1 MFKFKKI
8 VALFL
13 VSLMVV
19 VSLTACGEKAG
30 EAQPAEPNTEKEN
43 TSKTEWPKKTI
54 QVTVPYS
61 AGGDTDI
68 YSRLASK
75 YLEEILGQTIV
86 IVNTPG
92 ASGILASKQVMAEK
106 PDGYNILFN
115 HTAGLI
121 QEATGL
127 ADFSYADSFTAGG
140 TVASDN
146 TYTMVCRA
154 DSGWTSLKDVVDYA
168 KANPGKVSFSQVNGS
183 VTHYVSKQFEDSAGI
198 ELNKLDVGSSSADRV
213 AAFLGGQVD
222 LLIVNYTNIKDYI
235 ENGDFIALGVTAPE
249 RVETLPEL
257 PTFIEQGYDVVATK
271 TYSFK
276 FPKGTDQAIVDKF
289 TTALEEVSKKP
300 NFKEEL
306 AKFYAVPVYKTP
318 EKTVEDEKADV
329 ENIKKIMEG
338 VFNN

>member
-1 MFKFKKI
+1 MVKLKKS
-8 VALFL
+8 VALLL
-13 VSLMVV
+13 VLLMVV
-19 VSLTACGEKAG
+19 VSLTACGEKVESAKT
-30 EAQPAEPNTEKEN
+30 PDLKTEKEK
-43 TSKTEWPKKTI
+43 TSETEWPKKTI
-54 QVTVPYS
+54 QVTVPYA

-68 YSRLASK
+68 YCRLASK
-75 YLEEILGQTIV
+75 KLEEILGQTII

-106 PDGYNILFN
+106 PDGYSVLFN

-140 TVASDN
+140 TIASDN
-146 TYTMVCRA
+146 TYTMVCKS
-154 DSGWTSLKDVVDYA
+154 DSGWKNLKDVVDYA

-183 VTHYVSKQFEDSAGI
+183 VTHYVSKQFEDAAGI

-222 LLIVNYTNIKDYI
+222 LLIVNYTNVKDYI

-257 PTFIEQGYDVVATK
+257 PTFKEQGYNVVATK

-289 TTALEEVSKKP
+289 TKALEEVSKDP
-300 NFKEEL
+300 TFKEEL
-306 AKFYAVPVYKTP
+306 ATFFAVPLYKTP

-329 ENIKKIMEG
+329 ENIKITMKD
-338 VFNN
+338 VFAK